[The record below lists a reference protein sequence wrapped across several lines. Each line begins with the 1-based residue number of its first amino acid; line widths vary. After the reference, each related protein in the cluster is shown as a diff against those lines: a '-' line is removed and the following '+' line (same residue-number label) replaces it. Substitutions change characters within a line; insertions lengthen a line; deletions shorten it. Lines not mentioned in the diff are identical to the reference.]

1 MIYENYIHQSKY
13 ARYLEEEKRRESW
26 DETVHRYVNY
36 LWNKWDIKNTSL
48 DDSAEEF
55 TAIQDAITNKEVMPS
70 MRAMMTA
77 GEALTRDNVA
87 GFNCSY
93 LPCDHPRAFDEAMY
107 ILMCG
112 TGVGFSVEKQF
123 TNKLPLVSE
132 EFNET
137 GTAIKVRD
145 SKIGWAS
152 AYKELIALLY
162 QGRVP
167 EWDVS
172 GVRAAGERLK
182 TFGGR
187 ASGAIPLEDLFR
199 FTIGTF
205 KQAAGR
211 KLTPLEC
218 HDLMCKVGDIVVVGG
233 VRRSAMI
240 SLSDLDEDGLAKA
253 KGYFEVVSATLLEE
267 DKTGKE
273 IMFKYSVTYL
283 TSSDVELSGIYHLN
297 DYEAK
302 ELHQEHRIGWWHVA
316 PYRALSNNSVCYE
329 TKPTMEQFIDEWK
342 SLYMSHSGE
351 RGIFNREAAKMLAP
365 ERRDTDHNFG
375 TNPCSEIVLREN
387 QFCNLSEVIVRPDD
401 DLEDLKEKVRV
412 ATIIGTLQSTLTD
425 FRYLR
430 NVWKK
435 NTEEERLLG
444 VSMTGICDH
453 PVLKNEKSKDLPRW
467 LQEMRDVA
475 IQTNKIWAKKLGI
488 PESTSITCVKPSGT
502 VSQLCDSSSGIH
514 PRYNSYYIRRVRQD
528 NKDPLTQFLKDNGVP
543 SEPCYMKP
551 DTTTVFAFPMKAP
564 KGAITRQDKTAIE
577 QLEHWLVYQKHWCEH
592 KPSITVYVR
601 EDEWLE
607 TGAWVYKN
615 FDYMSGVSFLPFDN
629 GSYQQAPYTDC
640 TKEEYDVALK
650 AMPTEIEWTSMMEEE
665 DNTTSSQELACTGG
679 ACEL

>member
-1 MIYENYIHQSKY
+1 MIILSANFKTRKKAVLQGDSLVKTIRN
-13 ARYLEEEKRRESW
+13 AIL
-26 DETVHRYVNY
+26 
-36 LWNKWDIKNTSL
+36 NKD
-48 DDSAEEF
+48 
-55 TAIQDAITNKEVMPS
+55 VMGS
-70 MRAMMTA
+70 MRAKMTS
-77 GEALTRDNVA
+77 GEALDRDNVA

-93 LPCDHPRAFDEAMY
+93 LPVDHPRAFDEALY
-107 ILMCG
+107 ILCCG
-112 TGVGFSVEKQF
+112 TGVGFSVEKRF
-123 TNKLPLVSE
+123 TEHLPVVSE
-132 EFNET
+132 EFQT
-137 GTAIKVRD
+137 TDTTIVVAD
-145 SKIGWAS
+145 SKLGWAS
-152 AYKELIALLY
+152 SFKELIGLLY
-162 QGRVP
+162 SGRIP
-167 EWDVS
+167 SWDVS
-172 GVRAAGERLK
+172 KVRKKGERLK

-187 ASGAIPLEDLFR
+187 ASGAEPLVDLFN
-199 FTIGTF
+199 FTVRIFQG
-205 KQAAGR
+205 AAGR

-240 SLSDLDEDGLAKA
+240 SLSDLEDSQMRTAKF
-253 KGYFEVVSATLLEE
+253 GS
-267 DKTGKE
+267 
-273 IMFKYSVTYL
+273 
-283 TSSDVELSGIYHLN
+283 
-297 DYEAK
+297 
-302 ELHQEHRIGWWHVA
+302 WWDANPH
-316 PYRALSNNSVCYE
+316 RALSNNSVCYE

-342 SLYMSHSGE
+342 ALYMSHSGE
-351 RGIFNREAAKMLAP
+351 RGIFSRAAAKMLAP
-365 ERRDTDHNFG
+365 ERRDTNHDFG
-375 TNPCSEIVLREN
+375 TNPCSEIVLRPN

-401 DLEDLKEKVRV
+401 DLDSLKEKVRI

-430 NVWKK
+430 SVWKK

-475 IQTNKIWAKKLGI
+475 IKTNKIWAKKLGI
-488 PESTSITCVKPSGT
+488 PESTSISCVKPSGT

-514 PRYNSYYIRRVRQD
+514 PRYNDYYIRRVRQD
-528 NKDPLTQFLKDNGVP
+528 NKDPLTQFLKDNGIP

-640 TKEEYDVALK
+640 TKEEYEVALK
-650 AMPTEIEWTSMMEEE
+650 AMPTEIEWTSMVEEE

-679 ACEL
+679 SCDIL